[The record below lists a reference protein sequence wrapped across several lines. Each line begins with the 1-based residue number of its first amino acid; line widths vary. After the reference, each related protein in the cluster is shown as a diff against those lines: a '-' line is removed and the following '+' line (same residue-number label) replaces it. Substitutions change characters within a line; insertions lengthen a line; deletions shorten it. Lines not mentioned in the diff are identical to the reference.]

1 LPGAKAEREDGI
13 GMFGEQYVAT
23 HIGVFSRAMFS
34 DGKTEVDVY
43 TSMDPSVSLESW
55 LNALFGRA
63 HLMLRA
69 CGWISPQHAEYLRRR
84 GIDGFQSGAN

>member
-43 TSMDPSVSLESW
+43 TSMARRSPW
-55 LNALFGRA
+55 RA
-63 HLMLRA
+63 
-69 CGWISPQHAEYLRRR
+69 G
-84 GIDGFQSGAN
+84 